1 MKGVLQRALATS
13 LLLLAC
19 LLLGAGAFP
28 VLAQG
33 EKPSGWSEPLPENL
47 FPLEASSERPP
58 DAEAFP
64 LQLSLAEMPA
74 GWQSSGQI
82 LALGDGAV
90 WSKRSEKEITPILQN
105 QVVQVSQR
113 FTGQGLLQLWVDRR
127 EGSWTQVTEGNEPL
141 VIAGRQAVR
150 NILYQGSNPVTYWE
164 GQWYPGSTY
173 RYDRVVLLLGE
184 GIYQDRPVTLL
195 LLGNI
200 AAQGIYSYDAY
211 QYLSTTTVTRLNTPP
226 DDPFLQKTTYE
237 KIWGEVET
245 MLASLA
251 IQPGFTLPPIPGTI
265 SPTPSPSQGEP
276 GETGGILE
284 EPLPGAGGVGAIPG
298 PANAGQTLAGV
309 LLPAALLWLVNLFG
323 AGGSFSPQ
331 AVGEKLREGAKD
343 GVDASLEGTRE
354 TASQFLLGEGEEMRC
369 RRCRAV
375 ASPGARFC
383 PYCGARLLE

>member
-1 MKGVLQRALATS
+1 MPCRVLAVS
-13 LLLLAC
+13 LLLLAG
-19 LLLGAGAFP
+19 LLLSAAALP

-33 EKPSGWSEPLPENL
+33 EKPPDWSEPLPENL
-47 FPLEASSERPP
+47 FPQEAASERPA
-58 DAEAFP
+58 DAETFS
-64 LQLSLAEMPA
+64 LQLSLAEKPS
-74 GWQSSGQI
+74 GWQASGQI
-82 LALGDGAV
+82 LALGDAAV
-90 WSKRSEKEITPILQN
+90 WSKKSEKEVVPIMRGQT
-105 QVVQVSQR
+105 VQVSQR

-127 EGSWTQVTEGNEPL
+127 EGTWAQVIEGNDPV

-150 NILYQGSNPVTYWE
+150 NILYQGSDPVTYWE

-195 LLGNI
+195 LMGNV
-200 AAQGIYSYDAY
+200 AAQGIFAYDAY
-211 QYLSTTTVTRLNTPP
+211 QYLSTTTVTRLDTPP
-226 DDPFLQKTTYE
+226 SDPFLQKTTYE

-245 MLASLA
+245 MLASLT

-265 SPTPSPSQGEP
+265 PPTPSPSPGEP

-298 PANAGQTLAGV
+298 PASAGQALAGV
-309 LLPAALLWLVNLFG
+309 LLPAALLWLANLFG
-323 AGGSFSPQ
+323 AGGFFSLQ
-331 AVGEKLREGAKD
+331 AVGDRLREGARD

-354 TASQFLLGEGEEMRC
+354 TASQFLLGKGGGEMRC

-383 PYCGARLLE
+383 PYCGTRLKD